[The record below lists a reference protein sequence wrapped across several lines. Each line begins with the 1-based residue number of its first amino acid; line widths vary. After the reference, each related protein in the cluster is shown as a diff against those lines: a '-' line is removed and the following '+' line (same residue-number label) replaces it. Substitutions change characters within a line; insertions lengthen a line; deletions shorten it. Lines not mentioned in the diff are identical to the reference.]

1 MHVIIKGR
9 PGFSLQEFKKK
20 RDSGFDDDTEDYQ
33 TMEEESTLYEAVWE
47 ELNQPS
53 PPKRTTSIR
62 VGSVKKR
69 YDLSDFKFL
78 KILGK
83 GSFGKVNFS
92 LAAENYVKLM
102 HLTNFTENSVM
113 FVCFQSNKTC
123 HFFYQSIIHECWLA
137 SL

>member
-1 MHVIIKGR
+1 MFWSFSYEYTYYVIIKGSSD
-9 PGFSLQEFKKK
+9 FSLQEYKKK
-20 RDSGFDDDTEDYQ
+20 RESGIDDDTEDYQ

-69 YDLSDFKFL
+69 YDLADFNFL

-83 GSFGKVNFS
+83 GSFGKVSFS
-92 LAAENYVKLM
+92 LAAGY
-102 HLTNFTENSVM
+102 
-113 FVCFQSNKTC
+113 
-123 HFFYQSIIHECWLA
+123 
-137 SL
+137 